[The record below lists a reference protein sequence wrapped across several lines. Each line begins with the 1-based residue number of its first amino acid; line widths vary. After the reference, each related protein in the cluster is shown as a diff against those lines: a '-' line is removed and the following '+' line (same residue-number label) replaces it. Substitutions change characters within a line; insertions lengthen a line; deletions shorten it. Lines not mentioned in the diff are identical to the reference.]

1 MSKETDVQI
10 PLSIFQRG
18 ERTQIGMVSV
28 AADGSGQFQVAKEHW
43 PLLKHLF
50 QPNVG
55 EISIG
60 PAWQTPKA
68 KPTRVQASTTDH

>member
-1 MSKETDVQI
+1 MSKESDTQI
-10 PLSIFQRG
+10 PFTIYQRG
-18 ERTQIGMVSV
+18 VRTQIGMVSV

-55 EISIG
+55 EISIA
-60 PAWQTPKA
+60 PASQTPKA
-68 KPTRVQASTTDH
+68 KLTRVQTSTADH